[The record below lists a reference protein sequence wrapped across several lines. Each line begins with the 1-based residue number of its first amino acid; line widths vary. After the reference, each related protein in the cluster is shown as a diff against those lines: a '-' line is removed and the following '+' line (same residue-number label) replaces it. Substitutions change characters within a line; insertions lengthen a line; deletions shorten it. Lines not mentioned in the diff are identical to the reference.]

1 MIRSTPT
8 PGAFT
13 VIEKKKKKK
22 KKKASREGKKEMEA
36 KSTNVRFNVTVYLY
50 ALMACIINMTTT
62 ERNIRW

>member
-13 VIEKKKKKK
+13 VIEKKNKKKTN
-22 KKKASREGKKEMEA
+22 ASREGKKEMEA

>member
-1 MIRSTPT
+1 MIRSTPN

-13 VIEKKKKKK
+13 VIEKKTKKTS
-22 KKKASREGKKEMEA
+22 ASREGKKEMEA

-50 ALMACIINMTTT
+50 ALMTCIINMTTT

>member
-13 VIEKKKKKK
+13 VIEKKKTKKK
-22 KKKASREGKKEMEA
+22 TNASREGKKEMQA

>member
-13 VIEKKKKKK
+13 VIEKKKKQKTNT
-22 KKKASREGKKEMEA
+22 SREGKKEREA

-50 ALMACIINMTTT
+50 ALMARIINMTTT

>member
-13 VIEKKKKKK
+13 VIEKKKNS
-22 KKKASREGKKEMEA
+22 SREGKKEREA
-36 KSTNVRFNVTVYLY
+36 KSTNVRFNVTVYMYLY